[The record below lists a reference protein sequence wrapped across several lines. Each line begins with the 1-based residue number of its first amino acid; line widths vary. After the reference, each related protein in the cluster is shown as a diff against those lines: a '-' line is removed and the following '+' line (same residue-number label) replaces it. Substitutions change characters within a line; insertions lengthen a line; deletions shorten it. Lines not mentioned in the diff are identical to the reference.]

1 MISKQGEYNTR
12 EAIRNISK
20 ENEEEDKEIW
30 KKVWTQGLISKI
42 TFFMW
47 LLDHNKLATIDKLKK
62 KGMIL
67 PNRCHLCKEQEES
80 INHIFVYCTFATRV
94 QNEIRAH
101 TCYQGVMLEKARDW
115 IVQWSPMKTNKYKE
129 MAWYV
134 ILTHLL
140 WKIWK
145 E

>member
-94 QNEIRAH
+94 
-101 TCYQGVMLEKARDW
+101 
-115 IVQWSPMKTNKYKE
+115 
-129 MAWYV
+129 
-134 ILTHLL
+134 
-140 WKIWK
+140 
-145 E
+145 